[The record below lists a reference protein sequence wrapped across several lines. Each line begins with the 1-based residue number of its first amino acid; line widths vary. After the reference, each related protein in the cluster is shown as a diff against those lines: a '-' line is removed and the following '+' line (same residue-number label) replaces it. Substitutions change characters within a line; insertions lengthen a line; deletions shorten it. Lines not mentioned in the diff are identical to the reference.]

1 MENKGKEGKAKQMR
15 RTFLFG
21 TLLGVIM
28 AAALTFS
35 VAIPANNDHWRV
47 EVVKRGGGVWYFD
60 KNGHLR
66 WTWTV
71 EPVADPRPVKRTIIV
86 PSVQKKAPL
95 ERL

>member
-1 MENKGKEGKAKQMR
+1 MI

-28 AAALTFS
+28 AAGLTFS

-47 EVVKRGGGVWYFD
+47 EVVKRGGGAWYFD

-86 PSVQKKAPL
+86 PSVQKKASL

>member
-1 MENKGKEGKAKQMR
+1 MI

-28 AAALTFS
+28 AAGLTFS

-47 EVVKRGGGVWYFD
+47 EVVKRGGGAWYFD
-60 KNGHLR
+60 KSGHLQ

-71 EPVADPRPVKRTIIV
+71 EPVSDPRPVKRTIIV
-86 PSVQKKAPL
+86 PSVQKEPSL